1 MAEATLSDA
10 CFSIGV
16 ANRTAGPYTSWT
28 SELRERTSALASRIL
43 ALFGSLGSFDKLLK
57 NVDFGFRVHQYHT
70 GESSSTH
77 TAVKHTRGAI
87 ALVKILDGFSMIT
100 SAVHNL
106 ARVILHGGNFPEN
119 APPLLLNARLWA
131 EPNKNP
137 EKANYFEKITNKAQ
151 HRIACVTSALSVASS
166 ALYTTAFFSKGV
178 NFARGFCGEI
188 KSGWHKFSQ
197 IYPKVFFGLHIVSIP
212 KIISQMWLASSTN
225 ASELSR
231 THRIKEDGT
240 RLLGEDNKEVLI
252 TPEEKRKQQITY
264 WRDMVAH
271 VVEFVKNI
279 FEFIGDAALFTPISP
294 VVKLV
299 NLGGVAISDFIG
311 IWLKAM

>member
-1 MAEATLSDA
+1 MTALSDA

-16 ANRTAGPYTSWT
+16 ANRTSGPHTSWT
-28 SELRERTSALASRIL
+28 SELRDRTSALAKRVL

-57 NVDFGFRVHQYHT
+57 NVDFGFRVHQYQT
-70 GESSSTH
+70 GESSSAH

-87 ALVKILDGFSMIT
+87 ALVKILDGFSMII

-106 ARVILHGGNFPEN
+106 GRVILNKGIVSES
-119 APPLLLNARLWA
+119 APLHLNARLWA
-131 EPNKNP
+131 KPNPNKA
-137 EKANYFEKITNKAQ
+137 KYFEKITTTAQ
-151 HRIACVTSALSVASS
+151 YIIACVSSTLTLVASM
-166 ALYTTAFFSKGV
+166 LFTGAFFSKGV
-178 NFARGFCGEI
+178 NFVRGFCGEI

-197 IYPKVFFGLHIVSIP
+197 VYPKVFFGLHLVNVP
-212 KIISQMWLASSTN
+212 KIISQMMLKSSTN
-225 ASELSR
+225 ARELSQL
-231 THRIKEDGT
+231 TK
-240 RLLGEDNKEVLI
+240 
-252 TPEEKRKQQITY
+252 PEGKRKQQTTY